1 MKRRKIIMLIS
12 IVILIIAI
20 SFININKSKNKVVFQ
35 SKVIDHGIGYLNKD
49 KFYNLISQSEPKF
62 SEEIED
68 HITKIIKNHKS
79 GKDTEKVNY
88 KFASVYATYDVGAN
102 TKMEIV
108 APVLIYVKGDKPKEF
123 LLLDDNLFYCSF
135 KGDNSSNFNKF
146 VKLVSLE
153 ENNSKIY
160 LSIRGQL
167 EIGLTNPSKYNLKNE
182 EFKFSYKEGNMQYFH
197 KIIDL
202 HHEETLNLQHN

>member
-49 KFYNLISQSEPKF
+49 KFYNLISQSQPKF

-79 GKDTEKVNY
+79 RKDTEKVNY
-88 KFASVYATYDVGAN
+88 KFASVYATYDIGAN

-108 APVLIYVKGDKPKEF
+108 APVIIYVKGDKPKEF

-167 EIGLTNPSKYNLKNE
+167 EIGLSNPSKYNLKNE
-182 EFKFSYKEGNMQYFH
+182 EFKFSYKEGNMQYFN

-202 HHEETLNLQHN
+202 HHEEILNLQHN